1 LAIPRVP
8 SFNSEAL
15 PSSKLSALGDATKF
29 AINPTACGV
38 VLNAAANITTGS
50 ASLITFDVKD
60 FDTGTQITVPSTT
73 ITVAEA
79 GFYQLSAYMGWSSN
93 ATGYRLIQIEVNG
106 TSVTSQSAPAL
117 SGIGNANSCSIGKLL
132 VAGDAVAL
140 RVLQNSGSTLTI
152 TGRMSVAR
160 VSGS

>member
-1 LAIPRVP
+1 MAIPRVP
-8 SFNSEAL
+8 SFSSENL
-15 PSSKLSALGDATKF
+15 PSSKLTALGDATKF

-50 ASLITFDVKD
+50 TPLITWDVKD

-79 GFYQLSAYMGWSSN
+79 GFYQLAAYMGWSSN

-106 TSVTSQSAPAL
+106 TSVASMSAPAI
-117 SGIGNANSCSIGKLL
+117 SGIGNANSCAIAKLL
-132 VAGDAVAL
+132 AAGDTIAL
-140 RVLQNSGSTLTI
+140 RVLQNSGITLTI

-160 VSGS
+160 VSGL